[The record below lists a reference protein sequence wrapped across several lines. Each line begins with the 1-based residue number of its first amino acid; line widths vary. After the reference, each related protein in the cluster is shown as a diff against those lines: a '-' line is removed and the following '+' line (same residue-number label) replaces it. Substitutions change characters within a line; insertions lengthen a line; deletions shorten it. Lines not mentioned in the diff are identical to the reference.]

1 MDAINDTSKT
11 KAGLLSTT
19 TELFVTLCCT
29 EIMTE
34 LDSHEHLN
42 KKV

>member
-1 MDAINDTSKT
+1 MDVINDTSKT
-11 KAGLLSTT
+11 KGLLSTT